1 MRDKVLVGCLG
12 LIGTFIVSVG
22 YQQAC
27 KEMAKPRCREVK
39 YIIPDEKFEA
49 IQNKIVV
56 RYAKLIY
63 SNGKIR

>member
-1 MRDKVLVGCLG
+1 MRDKVLVGCLV

-22 YQQAC
+22 YQQAY
-27 KEMAKPRCREVK
+27 KEKVKPRCQTVR

-49 IQNKIVV
+49 RQSKIVV

>member
-1 MRDKVLVGCLG
+1 MRDKVLVGCLV

-22 YQQAC
+22 YQQSH
-27 KEMAKPRCREVK
+27 KEVAKPRCQSIG

-49 IQNKIVV
+49 KQSKVV
-56 RYAKLIY
+56 IKYANLIY

>member
-22 YQQAC
+22 YQQAY
-27 KEMAKPRCREVK
+27 KEMSKPRCQSIR
-39 YIIPDEKFEA
+39 YIIPDDKFEDK
-49 IQNKIVV
+49 QNKVV
-56 RYAKLIY
+56 VSYAKLIY